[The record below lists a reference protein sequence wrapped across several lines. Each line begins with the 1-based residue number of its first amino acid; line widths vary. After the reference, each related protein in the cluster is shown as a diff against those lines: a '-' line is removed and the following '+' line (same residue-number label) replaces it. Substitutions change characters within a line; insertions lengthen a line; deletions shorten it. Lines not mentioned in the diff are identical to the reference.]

1 MLKLNLIN
9 LFNPFN
15 DLISYSAIL
24 LISYLLNQKF
34 NKSEKPF
41 QLQNELTNSDKIWNI
56 KMEKILSEKFNTSE
70 GLEVVRSTYY
80 Q

>member
-1 MLKLNLIN
+1 MVFKIKLKLNLIN

-41 QLQNELTNSDKIWNI
+41 QLQNELTNSDKI
-56 KMEKILSEKFNTSE
+56 
-70 GLEVVRSTYY
+70 
-80 Q
+80 